1 MSKSGFSEEPAP
13 YFAVSGGKPQTFA
26 DEGDRARLTPA
37 ALEAV
42 RNLAGAWK
50 LTGDDAAALLGVS
63 ASTWDRIRSGSWKQA
78 LSQDQL
84 TRVSALVGIFKAL
97 HLLFADGMADRWPR
111 LPNAGPLFANRD
123 PIAAMVNGGIPVM
136 LDVRRYVDALR
147 GGL

>member
-1 MSKSGFSEEPAP
+1 MANSEFLEASTP
-13 YFAVSGGKPQTFA
+13 YLAATGKLQTFA

-42 RNLAGAWK
+42 RNLAVAWK

-63 ASTWDRIRSGSWKQA
+63 ASTWDRIRSASWKQA

-84 TRVSALVGIFKAL
+84 TRVSALVGVFKAL
-97 HLLFADGMADRWPR
+97 HILFADGMADRWPR
-111 LPNAGPLFANRD
+111 LPNAGPLFGNRD
-123 PIAAMVNGGIPVM
+123 PVTAMVDGGIPVM

>member
-1 MSKSGFSEEPAP
+1 MSNPGFSRASPP
-13 YFAVSGGKPQTFA
+13 YLVAGKLQTFA
-26 DEGDRARLTPA
+26 DESERARLTPA

-42 RNLAGAWK
+42 RNLAVAWK

-111 LPNAGPLFANRD
+111 LLNAGPLFGNRD
-123 PIAAMVNGGIPVM
+123 PVTTMVDGGIPVM

>member
-1 MSKSGFSEEPAP
+1 MANPGFSETSTP
-13 YFAVSGGKPQTFA
+13 YLAVTGRLQTFA
-26 DEGDRARLTPA
+26 DESERARLTPA

-42 RNLAGAWK
+42 RNLAVAWK

-111 LPNAGPLFANRD
+111 LPNAGPLFGNRD
-123 PIAAMVNGGIPVM
+123 PITAMVDGGIPAM